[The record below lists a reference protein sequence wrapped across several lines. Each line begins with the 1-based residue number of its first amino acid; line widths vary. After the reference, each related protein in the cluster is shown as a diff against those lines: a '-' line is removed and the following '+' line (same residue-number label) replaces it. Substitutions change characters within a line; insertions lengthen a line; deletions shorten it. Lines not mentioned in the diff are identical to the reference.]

1 MNSIKTLKHFSR
13 HRNQQSLDSQWI
25 VSTESVSSDGQTID
39 FKLINSLTGVSLQA
53 ILYSLIDGQVLRL
66 KINEINS
73 FRQRFEAK
81 DSLLPN
87 IPLSNLILINKNDI
101 GFEAK
106 LGDNKNKVLVNANP
120 FRIDVYSED
129 KLVISANQRGLF
141 KFEYFRQKPRGLSF
155 LYY

>member
-1 MNSIKTLKHFSR
+1 M
-13 HRNQQSLDSQWI
+13 
-25 VSTESVSSDGQTID
+25 
-39 FKLINSLTGVSLQA
+39 TGVSLQA

-73 FRQRFEAK
+73 VRQRFEAK

-87 IPLSNLILINKNDI
+87 IPLSNLILINKNDVE
-101 GFEAK
+101 FEAK

-141 KFEYFRQKPRGLSF
+141 KFEHFRQKPKGLSF
-155 LYY
+155 FYY